1 MKKYFFILSLLII
14 SSICKAQNSQIN
26 KSVTG
31 LQIGLFGVD
40 FYNESR
46 LSNEL
51 ALRSELSLFPA
62 VWGEDLYTKIGVAFY
77 PAITLQ
83 PKYYYNLSSRI
94 EKGRNTKNNSANYL
108 AVQFRYIPNWF
119 VISNKDVE
127 IRNQIHVI
135 PTFGIRRNFAENFN
149 YEFKAGLG
157 YGTTFGY
164 DQNQSGAVI
173 DLTLKLGFDF

>member
-1 MKKYFFILSLLII
+1 MKKYFIILSLIII
-14 SSICKAQNSQIN
+14 SSICKAQNSQIE

-31 LQIGLFGVD
+31 LQIGFFDVD

-51 ALRSELSLFPA
+51 ALRSEIGLFPA
-62 VWGEDLYTKIGVAFY
+62 VWGGDLYTKVGFALY

-83 PKYYYNLSSRI
+83 PKYYYNFSSRI
-94 EKGRNTKNNSANYL
+94 KKGRNIKNNSANYL
-108 AVQFRYIPNWF
+108 SIQFRYIPDWF

-127 IRNQIHVI
+127 ISNQIHVI
-135 PTFGIRRNFAENFN
+135 PTFGIRRNFAKNFN

-164 DQNQSGAVI
+164 NQNQSGTVF
-173 DLTLKLGFDF
+173 DLSLKLGFDF